1 VASAIRR
8 RMSLGRV
15 RREVGVGVVVIVG
28 VKVIVGGCGGPVG
41 ATGVGS
47 LD

>member
-15 RREVGVGVVVIVG
+15 RREVGVIVGVVVIVR
-28 VKVIVGGCGGPVG
+28 GCGDPVG
-41 ATGVGS
+41 ATSVGS